1 MRPKFQQM
9 NDAVEGLRDAAERV
23 LNNKD
28 VFTAEDPGDN
38 QVYER
43 CCDATE
49 LGEDSRFPNVSTE

>member
-1 MRPKFQQM
+1 M